1 MASGWRYFIL
11 PEPLPA
17 SEVPN
22 ILGRVVTDKKLPM
35 HNYAPFSSSGTDDP
49 RHDPADI
56 ISDILP
62 TPVIWPNRKDFF
74 SQTSDWSIQAGLANV
89 LGIDTSHGDQK
100 GIYLE
105 SEELKCYALSS
116 TTRSFNKLMQNE
128 LYNRDV
134 RQLLKDSGRGHA
146 YFIVGFLT
154 TKGALWT
161 EFSST
166 SRQSGFNVTV
176 PVLEVVGS
184 PLPGLGDPQIAP
196 SVGKSQTYARTM
208 EIQDERIFAV
218 AYDIVKMS
226 YKLTNAKKF
235 VMSNIVNVGPVR
247 GKAGHLMFSNDS
259 DDEEFVDSDDESA
272 VTEPKKPNIAGS
284 MSVEIKERPTVEELC
299 EPEEL
304 SIPSF
309 KLQVA

>member
-1 MASGWRYFIL
+1 MVSGRRYFIL

-17 SEVPN
+17 SEAPK
-22 ILGRVVTDKKLPM
+22 ILGRVVVDKKLPM
-35 HNYAPFSSSGTDDP
+35 HNYAPFPPAGNDEP

-56 ISDILP
+56 IPDILP

-74 SQTSDWSIQAGLANV
+74 SQTSDWSIKAGLANV
-89 LGIDTSHGDQK
+89 FGIDTSHDNK
-100 GIYLE
+100 SGIYLE
-105 SEELKCYALSS
+105 SQELKCYALSS
-116 TTRSFNKLMQNE
+116 TSRSFKTLMQNE
-128 LYNRDV
+128 FYDRDV
-134 RQLLKDSGRGHA
+134 RQLLKDSRHRHA
-146 YFIVGFLT
+146 YFVVGFLT

-166 SRQSGFNVTV
+166 SRQSGFNATV

-184 PLPGLGDPQIAP
+184 PLVGLGDPQISP

-218 AYDIVKMS
+218 AYDIVKTT

-247 GKAGHLMFSNDS
+247 NNAGHLVFSGES

-272 VTEPKKPNIAGS
+272 TIEPKESKAAGS

-299 EPEEL
+299 EPDES

-309 KLQVA
+309 KLEID